1 MKHVGC
7 KGWWNKGNNWDL
19 GIRLHS
25 CIYHKLSCMKGSTTL
40 SYKKL
45 KGITNTNSSS
55 PGLQFQVGTCRSIS
69 NRQAHNCTRN
79 TMLCVVEVLKIK
91 MVEVATCQLLLF
103 ELNLAG
109 LKFLINSCQLWQ
121 EKVMRTKGRN
131 KCEERN
137 SLSNTT
143 SKNETK
149 LQLHLTATNK
159 KQQKRIHAKFETN
172 LISQWI
178 SKTLIGCTLAS
189 VSVVHNSI
197 DKKLS

>member
-1 MKHVGC
+1 
-7 KGWWNKGNNWDL
+7 
-19 GIRLHS
+19 
-25 CIYHKLSCMKGSTTL
+25 
-40 SYKKL
+40 
-45 KGITNTNSSS
+45 
-55 PGLQFQVGTCRSIS
+55 
-69 NRQAHNCTRN
+69 
-79 TMLCVVEVLKIK
+79 
-91 MVEVATCQLLLF
+91 
-103 ELNLAG
+103 
-109 LKFLINSCQLWQ
+109 
-121 EKVMRTKGRN
+121 MRTKGRN

-197 DKKLS
+197 DKKLSQGLTPSEQVLTWKANWHGYSDQYWV